1 MRQPALVQELD
12 RVAGLVDDVPDL
24 VQRVRVV
31 VVVFLEN
38 VKKSF
43 NVQTYW
49 YLCNSVTR

>member
-31 VVVFLEN
+31 VVVFLKS
-38 VKKSF
+38 VKK
-43 NVQTYW
+43 VLMLKHIGTYAI
-49 YLCNSVTR
+49 V